1 MRAPQP
7 LPILLSGPRAARM
20 LDISPSTFRRAVAG
34 ALLRP
39 VRLTATGHPRYRV
52 ADLVK
57 LSDRIATLNQE
68 IA

>member
-1 MRAPQP
+1 
-7 LPILLSGPRAARM
+7 M